1 MASDKF
7 PFIPARGLDA
17 NIRKQEPK
25 AGMVWFATDTRKIYY
40 SNGEELLL
48 MGGSSGVFYGNF
60 DTTVNDIYNEVYG
73 YDIPNDNISLQ
84 ERILLEKACGEKQGH
99 YKLIQEL
106 LALQK
111 NKVLL
116 MKKQGLQNDLEA
128 RIDAFIKEQ

>member
-48 MGGSSGVFYGNF
+48 MGGSSGIFYGNF
-60 DTTVNDIYNEVYG
+60 NFELWFIFCK
-73 YDIPNDNISLQ
+73 IS
-84 ERILLEKACGEKQGH
+84 
-99 YKLIQEL
+99 
-106 LALQK
+106 
-111 NKVLL
+111 
-116 MKKQGLQNDLEA
+116 GLRLG
-128 RIDAFIKEQ
+128 